1 MFFFTNY
8 TFVSILVALAAL
20 MGLVLVNELTRRNK
34 FVSIAA
40 YIVLPI
46 LLTAFVWRAGDG
58 SSSTGTW
65 FAWVKTYSALAGVIG
80 FMAIRYIP
88 KLQNN
93 KLALLFPALILG
105 LNILE
110 AVYRDVQCFM
120 KGSFVE
126 GGLTIIGGPWN
137 LMNAAA
143 GIILIITMTGWLGI
157 KVAKTKSQDMIW
169 PDQLW
174 FWIIAY
180 DLWNMAYCYNCL
192 STRSFY
198 AGFILLLS
206 CTLPSFFIKR
216 GAWLQHRAQTLALWG
231 MFSLTF
237 AYGNSPLFGI
247 TTTNSP
253 ASLYTLSTL
262 ALLSNVAVLIYVIYK
277 ANKTKRNFIKEDL
290 FTDLKPY
297 KQALVENNL
306 Q

>member
-8 TFVSILVALAAL
+8 TLASILTALAAL
-20 MGLVLVNELTRRNK
+20 LGLIIVNELTRRNK
-34 FVSIAA
+34 WVSIGV
-40 YIVLPI
+40 YIILPI
-46 LLTAFVWRAGDG
+46 LLTIFVWRVGDG
-58 SSSTGTW
+58 SSSNSTW

-80 FMAIRYIP
+80 FMAIRYLP
-88 KLQNN
+88 KLETSKFAQF
-93 KLALLFPALILG
+93 FPGFILG
-105 LNILE
+105 FNILE
-110 AVYRDVQCFM
+110 AVIRDVECFM

-143 GIILIITMTGWLGI
+143 GIILIITMTGWTGI

-237 AYGNSPLFGI
+237 AYSNSPLFGI
-247 TTTNSP
+247 TTTNNP
-253 ASLYTLSTL
+253 AALFTLSAL
-262 ALLSNVAVLIYVIYK
+262 ALLSNIAVLVYVIYRSS
-277 ANKTKRNFIKEDL
+277 KTKRNFIKQDL
-290 FTDLKPY
+290 FDHLKVY
-297 KQALVENNL
+297 RQALKENNL
-306 Q
+306 A

>member
-8 TFVSILVALAAL
+8 SLASILTALAAL
-20 MGLVLVNELTRRNK
+20 LGLILVNELTRRSK
-34 FVSIAA
+34 WVSIAVFIA
-40 YIVLPI
+40 LPTF
-46 LLTAFVWRAGDG
+46 LTAFVWRAGDG
-58 SSSTGTW
+58 SSSSSTW

-80 FMAIRYIP
+80 FMAIRFIP
-88 KLQNN
+88 KLQTN
-93 KLALLFPALILG
+93 KFALFFPAFILG
-105 LNILE
+105 FNILE
-110 AVYRDVQCFM
+110 AVFRDIECFS

-143 GIILIITMTGWLGI
+143 GIILIITMTGWTGI
-157 KVAKTKSQDMIW
+157 KIAKTKSQDMIW

-206 CTLPSFFIKR
+206 CTLPAFFIRR

-237 AYGNSPLFGI
+237 AYGKSPLFGI
-247 TTTNSP
+247 TTTNNP
-253 ASLYTLSTL
+253 ASLFTLSAL
-262 ALLSNVAVLIYVIYK
+262 ALLANVAVLVYVIYK
-277 ANKTKRNFIKEDL
+277 ANKTKRNFIKQDL
-290 FTDLKPY
+290 FESLKSY
-297 KQALVENNL
+297 RQALAENNL
-306 Q
+306 G

>member
-8 TFVSILVALAAL
+8 TLASILIALVALLGLIL
-20 MGLVLVNELTRRNK
+20 MNELTRRNK
-34 FVSIAA
+34 WFSIAVFIA
-40 YIVLPI
+40 LPI
-46 LLTAFVWRAGDG
+46 LLTAFVWRSGDG
-58 SSSTGTW
+58 SSSSSTW

-93 KLALLFPALILG
+93 KFALFFPALILG

-110 AVYRDVQCFM
+110 AVYREVQVFLS
-120 KGSFVE
+120 GTVVE

-143 GIILIITMTGWLGI
+143 GILLMVAMTGWLGI
-157 KVAKTKSQDMIW
+157 KVAKTKSADMIW

-198 AGFILLLS
+198 AGFILLIS
-206 CTLPSFFIKR
+206 CTLSAFFIKR
-216 GAWLQHRAQTLALWG
+216 GAWLQHRAQTLAMWG

-247 TTTNSP
+247 TTTNNP
-253 ASLYTLSTL
+253 ASLFTLSLL
-262 ALLSNVAVLIYVIYK
+262 ALLSNFVVVVYVIYK
-277 ANKTKRNFIKEDL
+277 AKKTKRNFIKEDL
-290 FTDLKPY
+290 FTDLKAY
-297 KQALVENNL
+297 KQALLENNL
-306 Q
+306 P